1 MARSTQPPE
10 PPEPDDL
17 PTEVEG
23 RYFCDAC
30 GREVFV
36 PLDVSAGTHQD
47 WVEECPVCGH
57 PMLLHADLDP
67 RGRAR
72 LDGHHE

>member
-1 MARSTQPPE
+1 MTKPTRPRDEAE
-10 PPEPDDL
+10 PADR

-57 PMLLHADLDP
+57 PMLLHADLDG